1 MSIPLQLRSATPDDM
16 PQIHRL
22 RHDVY
27 ADELRQHEPRPERV
41 LADDLDRDN
50 VYLVAATGAEVV
62 GFVSVTPPWLGRFSV
77 EKYVRRDDWPLLA
90 DPALFEV
97 RILTVR
103 EEHRGTPAAG
113 LLMYAALRWVASRG
127 GRRVVAMGRSD
138 LLGLYRGVGLTRLG
152 QRIVSG
158 AVTFELL
165 AGDVA
170 AMRRLA
176 ADRYGEALSRFAATV
191 DWRLDMPLVDDD
203 ECHHGGAFVGA
214 LGPRL
219 DQLDR
224 RHDVVPADVLDAWF
238 PPSPAVVQALAEDT
252 AWLART
258 SPPTAAEG
266 LRAEISQARGVPE
279 TSVAVGAGS
288 SDLVFRALR
297 GWLSAGS
304 RVLLPDP
311 TYGEYAHVLERVI
324 GCRVDRLPLAR
335 ADGWRLDP
343 DRLAEATRS
352 GYDLVVL
359 VNPNNPTGR
368 HVGRAELVKV
378 LSDVPERT
386 RVWVDEAYVDYVG
399 SEESLESFAASSPN
413 VVVCKSLSKVYALSG
428 LRAAYVVAAPPV
440 AAQLRRWT
448 PPWAVSLPAQ
458 VAAVRALRDPDH
470 YQACWAHTARLRA
483 DLARDLAV
491 VVGAPDVVDTA
502 EDGVTRPGAE
512 AATRAEVVASRANFV
527 VVSLPAGGPCASDL
541 VRRCRERGVYLRDLT
556 SLSATFEQRTVR
568 VAVRTADENRRIVDA
583 VRAAL

>member
-1 MSIPLQLRSATPDDM
+1 MSTSLQLRPATPADM
-16 PQIHRL
+16 GQIHRL

-27 ADELRQHEPRPERV
+27 ADELGQHEPRPARV
-41 LADDLDRDN
+41 LADELDRDS
-50 VYLVAATGAEVV
+50 VYLVAAAGDEVV

-103 EEHRGTPAAG
+103 EEHRGSPAAG

-127 GRRVVAMGRSD
+127 GRRVVAMGRTD
-138 LLGLYRGVGLTRLG
+138 LLGLYRGVGLARLG
-152 QRIVSG
+152 RTIRSG

-165 AGDVA
+165 GGDVA
-170 AMRRLA
+170 GMRRRA
-176 ADRYGEALSRFAATV
+176 ADRYGQLLSRFAATV
-191 DWRLDMPLVDDD
+191 DWRLDMPLADDD

-219 DQLDR
+219 DRLDR

-238 PPSPAVVQALAEDT
+238 PPSPAVVRALAEDT

-258 SPPTAAEG
+258 SPPTAADG
-266 LRAEISQARGVPE
+266 LRAEISHARGVPE
-279 TSVAVGAGS
+279 ASVAVGAGS

-297 GWLSAGS
+297 GWLTAGS

-324 GCRVDRLPLAR
+324 GCAVDRLPLER
-335 ADGWRLDP
+335 SDGWRLDA
-343 DRLAEATRS
+343 DRLAEAVRS
-352 GYDLVVL
+352 GYDLVVV

-368 HVGRAELVKV
+368 HVDRADLTKV
-378 LSDVPERT
+378 LTDVPERT

-399 SEESLESFAASSPN
+399 SEESLESYAASSPN

-428 LRAAYVVAAPPV
+428 LRAAYAVGAPPV

-470 YQACWAHTARLRA
+470 YRACWAHTERLRA
-483 DLARDLAV
+483 ELARDLAGA
-491 VVGAPDVVDTA
+491 VG
-502 EDGVTRPGAE
+502 GG
-512 AATRAEVVASRANFV
+512 EVIESRVNFV
-527 VVSLPAGGPCASDL
+527 LVSLPRGGSCASEV

-556 SLSATFEQRTVR
+556 SLSATFEQRTIR
-568 VAVRTADENRRIVDA
+568 VAVRTADENARIVDA
-583 VRAAL
+583 LGAAL

>member
-1 MSIPLQLRSATPDDM
+1 MRLQVRTATPADM
-16 PQIHRL
+16 SQIHRL

-27 ADELRQHEPRPERV
+27 ADELRQHEPRPEGA

-50 VYLVAATGAEVV
+50 VYLVVATGDEVA

-77 EKYVRRDDWPLLA
+77 DKYVRREDWPLLA

-97 RILTVR
+97 RVLTVR
-103 EEHRGTPAAG
+103 EPHRRSPVAG

-127 GRRVVAMGRSD
+127 GRRVVAMGRAD
-138 LLGLYRGVGLTRLG
+138 LLRLYRGVGLTRLG
-152 QRIVSG
+152 RTIRSG

-165 AGDVA
+165 AGEVNE
-170 AMRRLA
+170 MRRLA
-176 ADRYGEALSRFAATV
+176 ADRYGQLLSRFAATV
-191 DWRLDMPLVDDD
+191 DWRLDVPLADDD
-203 ECHHGGAFVGA
+203 GCHHGGAFVGA
-214 LGPRL
+214 LGDRL

-238 PPSPAVVQALAEDT
+238 PPSPAVVAALAEDT

-279 TSVAVGAGS
+279 ASVAVAAGS
-288 SDLVFRALR
+288 SDLVFRALG
-297 GWLSAGS
+297 GWLSADS

-324 GCRVDRLPLAR
+324 GCAVDRLPLRR
-335 ADGWRLDP
+335 ADGWRLDL
-343 DRLAEATRS
+343 DRLAEATRA

-368 HVGRAELVKV
+368 HVDRADLVKV
-378 LSDVPERT
+378 LTDVPERT

-399 SEESLESFAASSPN
+399 SEESLESYAASSPN

-428 LRAAYVVAAPPV
+428 LRAAYAVGAAPV

-458 VAAVRALRDPDH
+458 VAAVRALRDPEH
-470 YQACWAHTARLRA
+470 YRACWAHTARLRA
-483 DLARDLAV
+483 DLARDLAA
-491 VVGAPDVVDTA
+491 GLGP
-502 EDGVTRPGAE
+502 
-512 AATRAEVVASRANFV
+512 AEVVEARANFV
-527 VVSLPAGGPCASDL
+527 LLSLPARGVGASDV
-541 VRRCRERGVYLRDLT
+541 VRRCRERGVFLRDLT
-556 SLSATFEQRTVR
+556 SLSASFEQRTVR
-568 VAVRTADENRRIVDA
+568 VAVRTAEENRRIVEA
-583 VRAAL
+583 VLASV